1 MLFEVDTYISL
12 KMRLRGIAPLK
23 ILQSYFF
30 LEYTAISIPIIPTN
44 IPNPGIPLSEVAS
57 DVGVD
62 SATMPGSAV
71 ATGSPLLDSSTCP
84 SIRKVENPGVGDEY
98 W

>member
-1 MLFEVDTYISL
+1 M
-12 KMRLRGIAPLK
+12 RGIAPLK

-30 LEYTAISIPIIPTN
+30 PEYTATSIPIIPSS

-57 DVGVD
+57 GVGVG
-62 SATMPGSAV
+62 SATVPESV
-71 ATGSPLLDSSTCP
+71 AAIGSPLLDSSTCP
-84 SIRKVENPGVGDEY
+84 IITKVENPGVGAEY